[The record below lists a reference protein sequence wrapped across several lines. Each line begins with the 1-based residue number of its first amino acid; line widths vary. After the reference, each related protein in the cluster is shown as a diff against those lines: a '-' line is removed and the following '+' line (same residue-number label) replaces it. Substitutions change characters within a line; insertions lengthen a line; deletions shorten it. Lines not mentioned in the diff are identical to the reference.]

1 MDTETF
7 VLLSCALNFGVPL
20 AIAVIELI
28 RLRRERNGGGRRPAP
43 HRPAPLP
50 PSPALDGPAPL
61 PPGPAL
67 DGPAPKPLPDCLIP
81 RPLPRRT
88 RELEP
93 V

>member
-1 MDTETF
+1 METETF

-20 AIAVIELI
+20 AIAVIELV
-28 RLRRERNGGGRRPAP
+28 RLRRERDGGSDRRPAP
-43 HRPAPLP
+43 HQPAPMP
-50 PSPALDGPAPL
+50 
-61 PPGPAL
+61 PAL

-81 RPLPRRT
+81 RPLPQRT